1 MRNWI
6 VKIIVLVVAVAIA
19 ATAVILFR
27 QGRNSAAEVA
37 GHITVELSDL
47 SGRTERH
54 ELSFSE
60 GDTLEVLLKEHFEV
74 KYEYGPYGAV
84 LIGIGFIQT
93 DFQTTYVSILVNGEY
108 AMYGLS
114 DLALVDGTVYS
125 FVEARA

>member
-1 MRNWI
+1 M
-6 VKIIVLVVAVAIA
+6 VAVAIA

-27 QGRNSAAEVA
+27 QGRDSAAEVA

-74 KYEYGPYGAV
+74 KYEYGQYGTV

>member
-19 ATAVILFR
+19 ATAVILFQQSR
-27 QGRNSAAEVA
+27 DPAAEVA
-37 GHITVELSDL
+37 GHVTVELSDL

-54 ELSFSE
+54 ELSFAE
-60 GDTLEVLLKEHFEV
+60 GDTLESLLKDHFEV
-74 KYEYGPYGAV
+74 KYEYGQYGAV